1 MDIGHFDYIVVGS
14 GSAGAALAARLS
26 EEPGRSVLVLE
37 AGGSDR
43 RAVVDMPIAWFEA
56 MKNRDLGWGYL
67 SEPEPHADNRRIPAP
82 RGKLVGG
89 CSSINGMMYSRGS
102 PRDYDQW
109 AQMGASGW
117 SFSDV
122 LPFFRKSERN
132 WRGASEYH
140 GGEGPISVSRH
151 KTDGIV
157 FPAIIQAAQKL
168 GYRAVD
174 DFHGADTEGWSAP
187 DFTIHRGKRGSPSA
201 LMLRPALRRP
211 NLRLVCGAHT
221 RRVEVVDGVARAV
234 EFQQGDKL
242 CRAIANREVLVCGG
256 TFNSPHLLMHS
267 GIGPAEHLR
276 DHGIEV
282 RQDLP
287 GVGQNLQDHASVGM
301 VFDASG
307 PIAFDSELRADRFAL
322 SLLRWG
328 LFSSGP
334 LAGLPVG
341 AQGFVR
347 TRDGLDRPDLQ
358 LLISPVAMDARVW
371 FPGLRQ
377 ARGHCLSV
385 ANVLLYPESRGQVR
399 LKSGNPLELPAI
411 HLNLLAAEADRA
423 AFRRFIRLTR
433 KLLATSPAD
442 RLSKGEAI
450 PGADVSSDED
460 IDAFVRRSVGTAMHP
475 TSTCAMGTGAMAVVD
490 PHLRVRGTRNLRVV
504 DCSIMPQIV
513 GGNTNAPAIMIAE
526 KAAEMIVADERG
538 ASRAGRVAA

>member
-26 EEPGRSVLVLE
+26 EDPGRSVLVLE

-43 RAVVDMPIAWFEA
+43 RTVVEMPIAWFEA

-122 LPFFRKSERN
+122 LPYFRKSERN

-168 GYRAVD
+168 GYRALD

-234 EFQQGDKL
+234 EFQQGGKL
-242 CRAIANREVLVCGG
+242 CRAIANREVLICGG

-282 RQDLP
+282 RHDLP

-301 VFDASG
+301 IFDASG

-385 ANVLLYPESRGQVR
+385 ANVLLYQESRGQVR

-450 PGADVSSDED
+450 PGADVSSDEA

-490 PHLRVRGTRNLRVV
+490 PRLRVRGTRNLRVV

-526 KAAEMIVADERG
+526 KAAEMIAADERG

>member
-26 EEPGRSVLVLE
+26 EDPGRSVLVLE

-43 RAVVDMPIAWFEA
+43 RTVVDMPIAWFEA

-122 LPFFRKSERN
+122 LPYFRKSERN

-168 GYRAVD
+168 GYRALD

-490 PHLRVRGTRNLRVV
+490 PRLRVRGTRNLRVV

-526 KAAEMIVADERG
+526 KAAEMIAADERG

>member
-26 EEPGRSVLVLE
+26 EDPGRSVLVLE

-122 LPFFRKSERN
+122 LPYFRKSERN

-450 PGADVSSDED
+450 PGADVSSDEA

-490 PHLRVRGTRNLRVV
+490 PRLRVRGTRNLRVV

-526 KAAEMIVADERG
+526 KAAEMIAADERG